1 MIDTTPL
8 ATLQEQVGN
17 FRGEQRD
24 APSTFSRAVNH
35 FFRQRILGGKHT
47 HHVPNL
53 LTVERH

>member
-24 APSTFSRAVNH
+24 APSPFSRAVNH
-35 FFRQRILGGKHT
+35 FFRQRIRAVST
-47 HHVPNL
+47 P
-53 LTVERH
+53 TMCRTC